1 MIDRKKVIKGLDHCP
16 RIPFGLCFSEC
27 QNYDCKYYDDF
38 GIEKLHH
45 DAIALLKEQETRVI
59 SLDEA
64 VDGNHCYYLEFR
76 YHLDCGW
83 VKCDFDRMY
92 LDGEVAMLFS
102 REKTFYQQAEHYGI
116 LWRLW
121 NKRPT
126 YDQRKEMKWGD

>member
-1 MIDRKKVIKGLDHCP
+1 MTEREYTIIRTLENKI
-16 RIPFGLCFSEC
+16 
-27 QNYDCKYYDDF
+27 
-38 GIEKLHH
+38 
-45 DAIALLKEQETRVI
+45 AIAENNNQNILFVTRDVLKEILATLKEQETRVI

-126 YDQRKEMKWGD
+126 YDQRKEMKWDD